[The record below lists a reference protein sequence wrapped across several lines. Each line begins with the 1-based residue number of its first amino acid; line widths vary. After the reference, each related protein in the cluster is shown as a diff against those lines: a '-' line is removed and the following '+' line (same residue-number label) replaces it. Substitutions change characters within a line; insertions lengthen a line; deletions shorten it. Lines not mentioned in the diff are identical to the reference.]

1 MQLLNED
8 KMIGALRKIEDEKS
22 DNESDA
28 EINSM
33 ILNDEER
40 KLKTLLW
47 NNLNKQYLEEQHKK
61 KKDKK
66 VKNHKTLKVNIEAS
80 KISYLIYIEKPTFA

>member
-1 MQLLNED
+1 MNED

-22 DNESDA
+22 NNESDA

-61 KKDKK
+61 KKEEK
-66 VKNHKTLKVNIEAS
+66 AS
-80 KISYLIYIEKPTFA
+80 SSFRWSHTHSETSSKSDEEN